1 MISALNFR
9 IALIAVAIVNFYK
22 PAAAN
27 PTNPSVVN
35 GTATITNPNA
45 NTLQITNSPGAIINW
60 QGFSINAG
68 EITQFLQ
75 SSPASAI
82 LNRVTGTDPS
92 QILGTLQSN
101 GRVFL
106 INPNGIVFGA
116 GALVDVQGLI
126 ASTLDISNNDFLSGN
141 YNFLQTSAGAPITLQ
156 NGAQITTA
164 NAGNGGQV
172 WLIARSIEQAGNIT
186 TPGGQTILA
195 AGTNVQVASSALGN
209 MVFNVTTDGT
219 NDIQSLGSIAANQG
233 VAGLFADNITH
244 SGTINAQSVGGVQ
257 GQVVMNADNNL
268 IVQDGGV
275 INANSSD
282 GSNAGKINLTA
293 GNQLEVQ
300 RIASVSADGAISGG
314 NGGQIN
320 LTAYDLRVSSVA
332 NASQNLHASARN
344 PSAVNGTV
352 TLNQT
357 GNPSFSP
364 GGELIVSYLANDD
377 YPGNEQYSPSI
388 TALADGGYV
397 VTWGSKDNGNDDIYA
412 QRYDANGNAVGSE
425 FVVSNAPTAE
435 YSPTITA
442 LADGG
447 FVIAWRSRGNLDILL
462 QRYDIYAQRYDA
474 SGKAIGE
481 AFAISDPTAI
491 HLSSEPAIAALAD
504 GGFVTTWASTTRV
517 DGPSNVYDSGVYGR
531 RYDAMGNALGSEFL
545 ISNIGRSLSSR
556 PTIAT
561 LSDGSFVVTWG
572 SDSGLLARR
581 YNATGNA
588 VGSEFLINEVGLQAS
603 LAPLVNG
610 GFVVTWTERNFTNRY
625 DVYARRY
632 DANGN
637 AVENKFLI
645 SLGDFNNGTAILHRV
660 NPAISSLADGGFIV
674 TWENFFNSGL
684 YFDIVGFVNL
694 YAQRYDA
701 SGNKVGSEFLVSNK
715 GTRTIPSIITSANG
729 IAALDNGGFVGTW
742 ASNQSRNYSYS
753 TLRRYDKVPA
763 PFTQDDN
770 QVTGELGTIAGFN
783 TRPGLSNA
791 ILSSPP
797 SGSTVIPTPPPS
809 GSTVIPTLPSK
820 VEQELALSNAVC
832 ATLSPSPNR
841 EPLPEGEEAFRLLS
855 TNATGLNCP
864 GQSNS
869 QMHSD
874 AIGKGWNN
882 STQAPPQEQAYAQ
895 MVGEQEYTL
904 TRAMSW
910 KARQA
915 YWNEHSQ
922 KQSTLSAEEYTNYL
936 NQVQSLS
943 ESERVQRY
951 EQLGQQ
957 LP

>member
-1 MISALNFR
+1 MISALKFR
-9 IALIAVAIVNFYK
+9 SALIALAFVNLCN

-27 PTNPSVVN
+27 PTNPTVVN

-45 NTLQITNSPGAIINW
+45 STLQITNSPGAIINW
-60 QGFSINAG
+60 QGFSINPG

-116 GALVDVQGLI
+116 GAVVDVQGLI
-126 ASTLDISNNDFLSGN
+126 ASTLDISNNDFLNGN

-186 TPGGQTILA
+186 TPAGQTILA
-195 AGTNVQVASSALGN
+195 AGTNVQVAESALGN

-219 NDIQSLGSIAANQG
+219 NDIQSLGTIAANRG

-300 RIASVSADGAISGG
+300 RLASVSADGATSGG

-332 NASQNLHASARN
+332 NAGQNLHASARN
-344 PSAVNGTV
+344 PSGVNGTV

-357 GNPSFSP
+357 GNPTFQAQ
-364 GGELIVSYLANDD
+364 GEFLV
-377 YPGNEQYSPSI
+377 GNASGNQYGPRS

-397 VTWGSKDNGNDDIYA
+397 VTWYSFQNRNYNRIYA
-412 QRYDANGNAVGSE
+412 QRYDANGNAVGRK
-425 FVVSNAPTAE
+425 FVVSNAANPE
-435 YSPTITA
+435 RSPTITA

-447 FVIAWRSRGNLDILL
+447 FLVTWTRDQANLNL
-462 QRYDIYAQRYDA
+462 YFPPGTDIYARRYDA
-474 SGKAIGE
+474 SGNAVGSEFI
-481 AFAISDPTAI
+481 ISISAQTSFQVTPTI
-491 HLSSEPAIAALAD
+491 TALAD
-504 GGFVTTWASTTRV
+504 GGFVVTWLVVSV
-517 DGPSNVYDSGVYGR
+517 DLDSYNAFRQVVGR
-531 RYDAMGNALGSEFL
+531 RYDAS
-545 ISNIGRSLSSR
+545 
-556 PTIAT
+556 
-561 LSDGSFVVTWG
+561 
-572 SDSGLLARR
+572 
-581 YNATGNA
+581 GNA
-588 VGSEFLINEVGLQAS
+588 VGSEFIISADYFTTLSQAS
-603 LAPLVNG
+603 TTALADGSFVTTWSTNGGMYARRYEASGNAVGSEFIISNAPNSHYNPSTTALSDG
-610 GFVVTWTERNFTNRY
+610 GFVTTWERSSNI
-625 DVYARRY
+625 YARRY
-632 DANGN
+632 DANAN
-637 AVENKFLI
+637 AVGSEFII
-645 SLGDFNNGTAILHRV
+645 SNAPNSQYIPSTTA
-660 NPAISSLADGGFIV
+660 LADGGFV
-674 TWENFFNSGL
+674 STWVRGN
-684 YFDIVGFVNL
+684 DI
-694 YAQRYDA
+694 YAGRYDA
-701 SGNKVGSEFLVSNK
+701 NANVVGSEFIISNAPNFQHE
-715 GTRTIPSIITSANG
+715 PSTT
-729 IAALDNGGFVGTW
+729 ALADGGFVAIW
-742 ASNQSRNYSYS
+742 RSNQSGSDQIYAQ
-753 TLRRYDKVPA
+753 RYDKVPA

-770 QVTGELGTIAGFN
+770 QVTDSLGTVAGFN
-783 TRPGLSNA
+783 SRPGLSNSV
-791 ILSSPP
+791 LTPPP
-797 SGSTVIPTPPPS
+797 SDSTVIPT
-809 GSTVIPTLPSK
+809 VPSK

-832 ATLSPSPNR
+832 ATLSPSASR

-855 TNATGLNCP
+855 TKATGLNCS

-922 KQSTLSAEEYTNYL
+922 KQSTLSAEEYANYL
-936 NQVQSLS
+936 NQVRSLS
-943 ESERVQRY
+943 ESERAQRY

-957 LP
+957 QTSN

>member
-9 IALIAVAIVNFYK
+9 IALIALAFVNFCK
-22 PAAAN
+22 PAVAN
-27 PTNPSVVN
+27 PTNPTVVN

-45 NTLQITNSPGAIINW
+45 STLQITNSPGAIINW
-60 QGFSINAG
+60 RGFSINPG

-116 GALVDVQGLI
+116 GAVVDVQGLI
-126 ASTLDISNNDFLSGN
+126 ASTLDISNNDFLNGN
-141 YNFLQTSAGAPITLQ
+141 YNFLQTGTGAPITLQ

-209 MVFNVTTDGT
+209 MVFNITTDGT
-219 NDIQSLGSIAANQG
+219 NDIQSLGTIAANQG

-244 SGTINAQSVGGVQ
+244 SGTINAQSVAGVQ

-293 GNQLEVQ
+293 GNLLEVQ
-300 RIASVSADGAISGG
+300 RLASVSADGDTSGG

-332 NASQNLHASARN
+332 NAGQNLHASARN

-357 GNPSFSP
+357 GNFTWEPQGEFRVSNGSDNQNNPSS
-364 GGELIVSYLANDD
+364 
-377 YPGNEQYSPSI
+377 

-397 VTWGSKDNGNDDIYA
+397 VTWSSYENGNI
-412 QRYDANGNAVGSE
+412 
-425 FVVSNAPTAE
+425 
-435 YSPTITA
+435 
-442 LADGG
+442 
-447 FVIAWRSRGNLDILL
+447 
-462 QRYDIYAQRYDA
+462 
-474 SGKAIGE
+474 K
-481 AFAISDPTAI
+481 
-491 HLSSEPAIAALAD
+491 
-504 GGFVTTWASTTRV
+504 
-517 DGPSNVYDSGVYGR
+517 
-531 RYDAMGNALGSEFL
+531 
-545 ISNIGRSLSSR
+545 
-556 PTIAT
+556 
-561 LSDGSFVVTWG
+561 
-572 SDSGLLARR
+572 
-581 YNATGNA
+581 
-588 VGSEFLINEVGLQAS
+588 
-603 LAPLVNG
+603 
-610 GFVVTWTERNFTNRY
+610 
-625 DVYARRY
+625 VYARRY

-637 AVENKFLI
+637 ALGSEFVVVYTSSIEPVGSI
-645 SLGDFNNGTAILHRV
+645 SATAL
-660 NPAISSLADGGFIV
+660 PDGGFLV
-674 TWENFFNSGL
+674 TWTRERYDSYIIGSNS
-684 YFDIVGFVNL
+684 F

-701 SGNKVGSEFLVSNK
+701 SGNAVGSNFIIRGNFARNSNPRITALADGGFVATWIEGRVTIIGDNSYNHAQSPPVVGQRYDASGNVVGSNFIISSSATGAVSSPSITALADGSFVATWRNSNDGIYARRYDANTNALGSEFLISNAPNSQYSSSS
-715 GTRTIPSIITSANG
+715 TT
-729 IAALDNGGFVGTW
+729 ALADGGFVTTW
-742 ASNQSRNYSYS
+742 TGGNNIYARRYDANANALGSEFLISNRSNSWSTRSTIALADGDFMTIWTSNQSGSDQIYAQ
-753 TLRRYDKVPA
+753 RYDKVPA
-763 PFTQDDN
+763 PFTQDNN
-770 QVTGELGTIAGFN
+770 QVTDSLGIVAGFN
-783 TRPGLSNA
+783 SRPGLSNGV
-791 ILSSPP
+791 LSPP
-797 SGSTVIPTPPPS
+797 P
-809 GSTVIPTLPSK
+809 LPSK
-820 VEQELALSNAVC
+820 VEQQLALSNALC
-832 ATLSPSPNR
+832 ATLSPSANR
-841 EPLPEGEEAFRLLS
+841 EPLAEGENSERLIS
-855 TNATGLNCP
+855 TNGTGLNCS

-922 KQSTLSAEEYTNYL
+922 KQSTLSAEEYANYL
-936 NQVQSLS
+936 NQVGSLS